1 MNKYILCE
9 DVMKYLDEDT
19 KVEYIVNVQKGT
31 IFQLND
37 TAKLILQNLEDEPT
51 FDKIFS
57 KLSTTFPDAEE
68 QTIKSD
74 LQEFIDDLVKQNFIS
89 VK

>member
-37 TAKLILQNLEDEPT
+37 TAKLILQNIEDEPT
-51 FDKIFS
+51 FESIFS

-74 LQEFIDDLVKQNFIS
+74 LQEFIDHLVKQNFIS